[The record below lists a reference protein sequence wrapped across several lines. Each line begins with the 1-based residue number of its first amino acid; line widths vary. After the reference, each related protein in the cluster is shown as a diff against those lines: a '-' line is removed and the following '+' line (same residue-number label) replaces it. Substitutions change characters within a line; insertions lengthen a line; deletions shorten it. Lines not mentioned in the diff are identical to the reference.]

1 MGQYFFTVKNN
12 VDFRDSA
19 GRFFAKPEEAIAY
32 AEVIARELTG
42 MKKLRDAWVEVAD
55 EQGNV
60 VAEVMIPPSPPE
72 LPDRGVRN

>member
-32 AEVIARELTG
+32 AEVIARELAG
-42 MKKLRDAWVEVAD
+42 MKQLHGASVEVSD
-55 EQGNV
+55 EQGNLVTEV
-60 VAEVMIPPSPPE
+60 VIAPPPAI
-72 LPDRGVRN
+72 